1 MSFFNKIKELT
12 NKIKLTNKINEVEST
27 VYYKKQ
33 DYIEIYER
41 NIALEKEL
49 AQQTKELSMANKKMI
64 TLQHI
69 IDMMTSSKP
78 LETVLDN
85 IVNSISN
92 EFGYVHC
99 AILEKMK
106 DEKGDFIKII
116 SQSGDTAIEALHKV
130 INAPLYTLRLN
141 YSPVGV
147 YAETMRSKEIT
158 QTQNLGQTLQEI
170 IPTITDEQLSTILD
184 KEYCKS
190 MIIIPLSCMN
200 RDFGWFVVFS
210 SRDELATSETDF
222 LSIFAKQIE
231 MAITIAH
238 LFSTVKEQ
246 AVTDGLTGLYNRR
259 YFEEYLRKEVTRANR
274 QKQAFSLIGLDL
286 DFLKQINDKYGHS
299 YGDLAIKT
307 LADVIKNNARS
318 IDIAARMGG
327 EEFNIILPGIDS
339 KGAMIAAERIRKTL
353 EATEI
358 ETIGHI
364 TASIGVATYFEHT
377 DNPEE
382 LIELTDQAMYQSKR
396 NGRNRVTL
404 ATPISETSWQEI
416 AINTFID
423 ILSKHNIPVEKN
435 LTKEL
440 CDKLK
445 KAEQDSKSQ
454 PKETLYLVADMLTR
468 LYNPLHEDGSVKK
481 KVLLASSLAKR
492 FDLPKEEIDNLK
504 IAILMYDIGNLLIPQ
519 EILQKTTPLTE
530 EEKKFIKEH
539 PIIAARNILKPISV
553 VQDILP
559 IIEKHHENWDGS
571 GYPNK
576 LSKNEIPMSSQI
588 ILIIDSY
595 FALTETRPYRAKLS
609 EKEALEVIKQDAG
622 KKWNTELVKEFI
634 ALINNELK

>member
-1 MSFFNKIKELT
+1 MSFFNKIKE
-12 NKIKLTNKINEVEST
+12 LTNKINEVEST

-170 IPTITDEQLSTILD
+170 IPNITDEQLSTILD

-539 PIIAARNILKPISV
+539 PIIAARDILKPISV

>member
-1 MSFFNKIKELT
+1 MSFFNKIKE
-12 NKIKLTNKINEVEST
+12 LTNKINEVEST

-130 INAPLYTLRLN
+130 IHAPLYTLRLN

-170 IPTITDEQLSTILD
+170 IPNITDEQLSTILD

>member
-1 MSFFNKIKELT
+1 MSFFNKIRE
-12 NKIKLTNKINEVEST
+12 LTNKINEVESA

-69 IDMMTSSKP
+69 IDMMTSAKP
-78 LETVLDN
+78 LENVLDN

-92 EFGYVHC
+92 EFGYVHG
-99 AILEKMK
+99 AILEKMH
-106 DEKGDFIKII
+106 DDKGDFIRII
-116 SQSGDTAIEALHKV
+116 SQSSDTAIDNLHKA

-141 YSPVGV
+141 YSPVGI
-147 YAETMRSKEIT
+147 YAETMRSGEIT

-170 IPTITDEQLSTILD
+170 MPAITDEQLSLILD

-200 RDFGWFVVFS
+200 KHFGWFVVFS
-210 SRDELATSETDF
+210 TRDELATSETDF

-259 YFEEYLRKEVTRANR
+259 YFEEYLQKEVTRANR

-318 IDIAARMGG
+318 IDTAARMGG
-327 EEFNIILPGIDS
+327 EEFNIILPGVDS

-416 AINTFID
+416 AVNTFID
-423 ILSKHNIPVEKN
+423 ILTKHNIPVEKDI
-435 LTKEL
+435 TKEL
-440 CDKLK
+440 CAKLK
-445 KAEQDSKSQ
+445 EKEQN
-454 PKETLYLVADMLTR
+454 TNLYLVADMLTK

-481 KVLLASSLAKR
+481 KVLIASSLAKR
-492 FDLPKEEIDNLK
+492 FDLSKEEIDNLK

-530 EEKKFIKEH
+530 EEKKYITEH
-539 PIIAARNILKPISV
+539 PIIAARDILKPISI
-553 VQDILP
+553 VQDIIP

-576 LSKNEIPMSSQI
+576 LSRNEIPMSSQI

-595 FALTETRPYRAKLS
+595 FALTETRPYRAKMS
-609 EKEALEVIKQDAG
+609 EEDALKVIKQEAG

-634 ALINNELK
+634 AIIKNELK

>member
-1 MSFFNKIKELT
+1 MSFFNKIRE
-12 NKIKLTNKINEVEST
+12 LTNKINEVESA

-69 IDMMTSSKP
+69 IDMMTSAKP
-78 LETVLDN
+78 LENVLDN

-92 EFGYVHC
+92 EFGYVHG
-99 AILEKMK
+99 AILEKMHN
-106 DEKGDFIKII
+106 DKGDFIRII
-116 SQSGDTAIEALHKV
+116 SQSSDTAIDNLHKA

-141 YSPVGV
+141 YSPVGI
-147 YAETMRSKEIT
+147 YAETMRSGEIT

-170 IPTITDEQLSTILD
+170 MPAITDEQLSLILD

-200 RDFGWFVVFS
+200 KHFGWFVVFS
-210 SRDELATSETDF
+210 TRDELATSETDF

-259 YFEEYLRKEVTRANR
+259 YFEEYLQKEVTRANR

-318 IDIAARMGG
+318 IDTAARMGG
-327 EEFNIILPGIDS
+327 EEFNIILPGVDS

-416 AINTFID
+416 AVNTFID
-423 ILSKHNIPVEKN
+423 ILSKHNIPVEKDI
-435 LTKEL
+435 TKEL
-440 CDKLK
+440 CAKLK
-445 KAEQDSKSQ
+445 EKEQN
-454 PKETLYLVADMLTR
+454 TNLYLVADMLTK

-481 KVLLASSLAKR
+481 KVLIASSLAKR
-492 FDLPKEEIDNLK
+492 FDLSKEEIDNLK

-530 EEKKFIKEH
+530 EEKKYITEH
-539 PIIAARNILKPISV
+539 PIIAARDILKPISI
-553 VQDILP
+553 VQDIIP

-576 LSKNEIPMSSQI
+576 LSRNEIPMSSQI

-595 FALTETRPYRAKLS
+595 FALTETRPYRAKMS
-609 EKEALEVIKQDAG
+609 EEDALKVIKQEAG

-634 ALINNELK
+634 AIIKNELK

>member
-1 MSFFNKIKELT
+1 MSFFSKIKELT
-12 NKIKLTNKINEVEST
+12 NRINEVESA
-27 VYYKKQ
+27 VYYQKQ

-69 IDMMTSSKP
+69 IDMMTSAKP
-78 LETVLDN
+78 LENVLDN

-92 EFGYVHC
+92 EFGYVHG
-99 AILEKMK
+99 AILQKMK
-106 DEKGDFIKII
+106 DDKGDFIKII
-116 SQSGDTAIEALHKV
+116 SQSSDTAIDNLHKV

-141 YSPVGV
+141 YSPIGI
-147 YAETMRSKEIT
+147 YAETMRSGEIT

-170 IPTITDEQLSTILD
+170 MPAITDEQLSLILD

-200 RDFGWFVVFS
+200 KHFGWFVVFS
-210 SRDELATSETDF
+210 SRDELASSETDF

-259 YFEEYLRKEVTRANR
+259 YFEEYMKKEITRANR
-274 QKQAFSLIGLDL
+274 QKQPFSIIGLDL
-286 DFLKQINDKYGHS
+286 DFLKQINDKYGHAF
-299 YGDLAIKT
+299 GDLAIKT

-327 EEFNIILPGIDS
+327 EEFNIILPGVDS
-339 KGAMIAAERIRKTL
+339 KGAMVAAERIRKTL
-353 EATEI
+353 EAAELD
-358 ETIGHI
+358 TIGHI

-377 DNPEE
+377 DNAEE
-382 LIELTDQAMYQSKR
+382 LLELTDQAMYESKR

-423 ILSKHNIPVEKN
+423 ILSKHNMPVNREIK
-435 LTKEL
+435 KEL
-440 CDKLK
+440 CEKLK
-445 KAEQDSKSQ
+445 TSESNTIAQQ
-454 PKETLYLVADMLTR
+454 PKETLYLVADMLTK
-468 LYNPLHEDGSVKK
+468 LYNPLHEDGVVKK
-481 KVLLASSLAKR
+481 KVLIASSLAKR
-492 FDLPKEEIDNLK
+492 FDLTKEEIDNLK
-504 IAILMYDIGNLLIPQ
+504 IAILMYDIGNLMIPQ
-519 EILQKTTPLTE
+519 EILQKTGPLTE

-539 PIIAARNILKPISV
+539 PIIAARDILKPITV
-553 VQDILP
+553 VQDIIP

-576 LSKNEIPMSSQI
+576 LSKDEIPMSSQI

-595 FALTETRPYRAKLS
+595 FALTETRPYRAKMS
-609 EKEALEVIKQDAG
+609 EQEALNVIKQDAG
-622 KKWNTELVKEFI
+622 KKWNAELVKEFI
-634 ALINNELK
+634 AIIKNELK

>member
-1 MSFFNKIKELT
+1 MSFFNKIKE
-12 NKIKLTNKINEVEST
+12 LTNKINEVEST

-116 SQSGDTAIEALHKV
+116 SQSGDSAIEALHKV
-130 INAPLYTLRLN
+130 IHTPLYTLRLN

-170 IPTITDEQLSTILD
+170 IPTITDEQLSNILD

-200 RDFGWFVVFS
+200 KDFGWFVVFS

-539 PIIAARNILKPISV
+539 PIIAARDILKPISV

>member
-1 MSFFNKIKELT
+1 MSFFKKIKE
-12 NKIKLTNKINEVEST
+12 LTNKINEVEST

-41 NIALEKEL
+41 NIELEKEL

-78 LETVLDN
+78 LETVLAN

-99 AILEKMK
+99 AILEKTK
-106 DEKGDFIKII
+106 DDKGDFIRVL
-116 SQSGDTAIEALHKV
+116 SQSSDHAIEDLHKV
-130 INAPLYTLRLN
+130 IHAPLYTLRLN

-147 YAETMRSKEIT
+147 YAQTLKTKEIV
-158 QTQNLGQTLQEI
+158 QTNNFGQTLQEI
-170 IPTITDEQLSTILD
+170 LPNITDEQVTEIID
-184 KEYCKS
+184 KDHCKS

-210 SRDELATSETDF
+210 SREALATSETDF

-259 YFEEYLRKEVTRANR
+259 YFEEYLQKEIIRANR
-274 QKQAFSLIGLDL
+274 QKQPLSLIGLDL
-286 DFLKQINDKYGHS
+286 DFLKQINDKFGHS
-299 YGDLAIKT
+299 FGDLAIKT

-327 EEFNIILPGIDS
+327 EEFNIILPGVDS

-358 ETIGHI
+358 EAIGHI

-382 LIELTDQAMYQSKR
+382 LVELTDQAMYQSKR
-396 NGRNRVTL
+396 NGRNQVTL
-404 ATPISETSWQEI
+404 ATPISEISWQEI

-435 LTKEL
+435 ITKDL
-440 CDKLK
+440 YKKLK
-445 KAEQDSKSQ
+445 QAEEDSKYQ

-468 LYNPLHEDGSVKK
+468 VYNPLHEDGSVKK
-481 KVLLASSLAKR
+481 KVLIASSLAKR
-492 FDLPKEEIDNLK
+492 FDLSKEEIDNLK
-504 IAILMYDIGNLLIPQ
+504 IAILMYDIGNLLIPP

-530 EEKKFIKEH
+530 DEKKFIKEH
-539 PIIAARNILKPISV
+539 PLIAARDILKPISV

-576 LSKNEIPMSSQI
+576 LAKDEIPMSSQI

-595 FALTETRPYRAKLS
+595 FALTETRPYRAKMS
-609 EKEALEVIKQDAG
+609 ETDALAVIKADAG
-622 KKWNTELVKEFI
+622 KKWNSELVKEFI
-634 ALINNELK
+634 AIIKNELK

>member
-1 MSFFNKIKELT
+1 MSFFNKFRE
-12 NKIKLTNKINEVEST
+12 LTNKINEVESA

-69 IDMMTSSKP
+69 IDMMTSAKP
-78 LETVLDN
+78 LENVLDN

-92 EFGYVHC
+92 EFGYVHG
-99 AILEKMK
+99 AILEKMH
-106 DEKGDFIKII
+106 DEKGEFIRII
-116 SQSGDTAIEALHKV
+116 SQSSDTAIDNLHKA

-141 YSPVGV
+141 YSPVGI
-147 YAETMRSKEIT
+147 YAETMRSGEIT

-170 IPTITDEQLSTILD
+170 MPAITDEQLSLILD

-200 RDFGWFVVFS
+200 KHFGWFVVFS
-210 SRDELATSETDF
+210 TRDELATSETDF

-327 EEFNIILPGIDS
+327 EEFNIILPGVDS
-339 KGAMIAAERIRKTL
+339 KGAMVAAERIRKTL
-353 EATEI
+353 ESTEI
-358 ETIGHI
+358 EAIGHI

-423 ILSKHNIPVEKN
+423 ILSKHNIPVEKDV
-435 LTKEL
+435 TKEL
-440 CDKLK
+440 CAKLK
-445 KAEQDSKSQ
+445 ENEQN
-454 PKETLYLVADMLTR
+454 TNLYLVADMLTK

-481 KVLLASSLAKR
+481 KVLIASSLAKR
-492 FDLPKEEIDNLK
+492 FDLSKEEIDNLK
-504 IAILMYDIGNLLIPQ
+504 IAILMYDIGNLLIPK

-530 EEKKFIKEH
+530 EEKKFITEH
-539 PIIAARNILKPISV
+539 PIIAARDILKPISV
-553 VQDILP
+553 VQDIIP

-576 LSKNEIPMSSQI
+576 LSRSEIPMSSQI

-595 FALTETRPYRAKLS
+595 FALTETRPYRAKMS
-609 EKEALEVIKQDAG
+609 EEDALKVIKQDAG
-622 KKWNTELVKEFI
+622 KKWNSELVKEFI
-634 ALINNELK
+634 AIIKNELK

>member
-12 NKIKLTNKINEVEST
+12 NKINEVESA

-85 IVNSISN
+85 IVNSISD

-99 AILEKMK
+99 AILEKKK
-106 DEKGDFIKII
+106 DEKGDYIKII
-116 SQSGDTAIEALHKV
+116 SQSSDTAIENLHNV
-130 INAPLYTLRLN
+130 IHAPLYTLRLN
-141 YSPVGV
+141 YSPVGI
-147 YAETMRSKEIT
+147 YAETLRSKEIT

-170 IPTITDEQLSTILD
+170 MPGITDKQISGILD

-200 RDFGWFVVFS
+200 KDFGWFVVFS

-259 YFEEYLRKEVTRANR
+259 YFEEYLKKEVTRANR
-274 QKQAFSLIGLDL
+274 QKQVFSVIGLDL
-286 DFLKQINDKYGHS
+286 DFLKQINDKYGHAF
-299 YGDLAIKT
+299 GDLAIKT

-353 EATEI
+353 EAAEI

-364 TASIGVATYFEHT
+364 TASIGVATYLEHT

-382 LIELTDQAMYQSKR
+382 LMELTDQAMYQSKR

-423 ILSKHNIPVEKN
+423 ILSKHNIPVEKEFS
-435 LTKEL
+435 KEL

-445 KAEQDSKSQ
+445 QTEQDSKSQ

-468 LYNPLHEDGSVKK
+468 IYNPLHQDGSVKK
-481 KVLLASSLAKR
+481 KVLIASSLAKR
-492 FDLPKEEIDNLK
+492 FDLSKEEIDNLK
-504 IAILMYDIGNLLIPQ
+504 IAILMYDIGNLLIPP

-539 PIIAARNILKPISV
+539 PIIAARDILKPISV

-576 LSKNEIPMSSQI
+576 LSKDEIPMSSQI
-588 ILIIDSY
+588 ILIIDSF
-595 FALTETRPYRAKLS
+595 FALTEARPYRAKMS
-609 EKEALEVIKQDAG
+609 AKDALKVIKEDAG

-634 ALINNELK
+634 AIIKNELK

>member
-1 MSFFNKIKELT
+1 MSFFSKIRE
-12 NKIKLTNKINEVEST
+12 LTNKINEVESA

-69 IDMMTSSKP
+69 IDMMTSAKP
-78 LETVLDN
+78 LENVLDN

-92 EFGYVHC
+92 EFGYVHG
-99 AILEKMK
+99 AILEKMH
-106 DEKGDFIKII
+106 DDKGDFIRII
-116 SQSGDTAIEALHKV
+116 SQSSDTAIDNLHKA

-141 YSPVGV
+141 YSPVGI
-147 YAETMRSKEIT
+147 YAETMRSGEIT

-170 IPTITDEQLSTILD
+170 MPAITDEQLSLILD

-200 RDFGWFVVFS
+200 KHFGWFVVFS
-210 SRDELATSETDF
+210 TRDELATSETDF

-259 YFEEYLRKEVTRANR
+259 YFEEYLQKEVTRANR

-318 IDIAARMGG
+318 IDTAARMGG
-327 EEFNIILPGIDS
+327 EEFNIILPGVDS

-416 AINTFID
+416 AVNTFID
-423 ILSKHNIPVEKN
+423 ILTKHNIPVEKDI
-435 LTKEL
+435 TKEL
-440 CDKLK
+440 CAKLK
-445 KAEQDSKSQ
+445 GKEQN
-454 PKETLYLVADMLTR
+454 TNLYLVADMLTK

-481 KVLLASSLAKR
+481 KVLIASSLAKR
-492 FDLPKEEIDNLK
+492 FDLSKEEIDNLK

-530 EEKKFIKEH
+530 EEKKYITEH
-539 PIIAARNILKPISV
+539 PIIAARDILKPISI
-553 VQDILP
+553 VQDIIP

-576 LSKNEIPMSSQI
+576 LSRNEIPMSSQI

-595 FALTETRPYRAKLS
+595 FALTETRPYRAKMS
-609 EKEALEVIKQDAG
+609 EEDALKVIKQEAG

-634 ALINNELK
+634 AIIKNELK

>member
-1 MSFFNKIKELT
+1 MSFFNKLKEIT
-12 NKIKLTNKINEVEST
+12 NRINEVESA

-78 LETVLDN
+78 LETVLDS

-99 AILEKMK
+99 AILEKMN
-106 DEKGDFIKII
+106 DEKGDYIKII
-116 SQSGDTAIEALHKV
+116 SQSSDSAIESIQNIIH
-130 INAPLYTLRLN
+130 APLYTLRLN
-141 YSPVGV
+141 YSPVGI

-158 QTQNLGQTLQEI
+158 QTQNLGQTLQEV
-170 IPTITDEQLSTILD
+170 IPGITDEQLDEILD

-190 MIIIPLSCMN
+190 MIIIPMSCMN

-210 SRDELATSETDF
+210 SREELATSETDF

-231 MAITIAH
+231 MAITIAN

-259 YFEEYLRKEVTRANR
+259 YFEEYLQKEVTRANR
-274 QKQAFSLIGLDL
+274 QKQPFSLIGLDL
-286 DFLKQINDKYGHS
+286 DFLKQINDKFGHS

-318 IDIAARMGG
+318 IDTAARMGG
-327 EEFNIILPGIDS
+327 EEFNIILPGVDS
-339 KGAMIAAERIRKTL
+339 KGAMAAAERIRKTL
-353 EATEI
+353 EATDI

-364 TASIGVATYFEHT
+364 TASIGVATFFEHA

-382 LIELTDQAMYQSKR
+382 LIELTDQAMYESKR

-416 AINTFID
+416 AINTFIN
-423 ILSKHNIPVEKN
+423 ILSKHNIPVGKE

-440 CDKLK
+440 CGKLK
-445 KAEQDSKSQ
+445 NAEEDSKSQ
-454 PKETLYLVADMLTR
+454 PKETLYIVADMLTR
-468 LYNPLHEDGSVKK
+468 LYNPLHEDGAVKK
-481 KVLLASSLAKR
+481 KVLIASSLAKR
-492 FDLPKEEIDNLK
+492 FDLSKEEIDNLK
-504 IAILMYDIGNLLIPQ
+504 IAILMYDIGNLLIPP

-530 EEKKFIKEH
+530 EEKTSIKEH
-539 PIIAARNILKPISV
+539 PIIAARDILKPISV
-553 VQDILP
+553 VQDIIP

-576 LSKNEIPMSSQI
+576 LSRNEIPMSSQI

-595 FALTETRPYRAKLS
+595 FALTETRPYRAKMS
-609 EKEALEVIKQDAG
+609 AKDALNVIKQDAG
-622 KKWNTELVKEFI
+622 KKWNSELVKEFI
-634 ALINNELK
+634 AIIKNELK

>member
-1 MSFFNKIKELT
+1 MSFFNKIKE
-12 NKIKLTNKINEVEST
+12 LTNKINEVEST

-106 DEKGDFIKII
+106 DEKGDFIKSI

-170 IPTITDEQLSTILD
+170 IPNITDEQLSTILD

-539 PIIAARNILKPISV
+539 PIIAARDILKPISV

>member
-1 MSFFNKIKELT
+1 MSFFNKIKE
-12 NKIKLTNKINEVEST
+12 LTNKINEVEST

-170 IPTITDEQLSTILD
+170 IPNITDEQLSTILD

-200 RDFGWFVVFS
+200 KDFGWFVVFS

-539 PIIAARNILKPISV
+539 PIIAARDILKPISV

>member
-1 MSFFNKIKELT
+1 MSFFNKIRE
-12 NKIKLTNKINEVEST
+12 LTNKINEVESA

-69 IDMMTSSKP
+69 IDMMTSAKP
-78 LETVLDN
+78 LENVLDN

-92 EFGYVHC
+92 EFGYVHG
-99 AILEKMK
+99 AILEKMH
-106 DEKGDFIKII
+106 DDKGDFIRII
-116 SQSGDTAIEALHKV
+116 SQSSDTAIDNLHKA

-141 YSPVGV
+141 YSPVGI
-147 YAETMRSKEIT
+147 YAETMRSGEIT

-170 IPTITDEQLSTILD
+170 MPAITDEQLSLILD

-200 RDFGWFVVFS
+200 KHFGWFVVFS
-210 SRDELATSETDF
+210 TRDELATSETDF

-259 YFEEYLRKEVTRANR
+259 YFEEYLQKEVTRANR

-318 IDIAARMGG
+318 IDTAARMGG
-327 EEFNIILPGIDS
+327 EEFNIILPGVDS

-416 AINTFID
+416 AVNTFID
-423 ILSKHNIPVEKN
+423 ILSKHNIPVEKDI
-435 LTKEL
+435 TKEL
-440 CDKLK
+440 CAKLK
-445 KAEQDSKSQ
+445 EKEQN
-454 PKETLYLVADMLTR
+454 TNLYLVADMLTK

-481 KVLLASSLAKR
+481 KVLIASSLAKR
-492 FDLPKEEIDNLK
+492 FDLSKEEIDNLK

-530 EEKKFIKEH
+530 EEKKYITEH
-539 PIIAARNILKPISV
+539 PIIAARDILKPISI
-553 VQDILP
+553 VQDIIP

-576 LSKNEIPMSSQI
+576 LSRNEIPMSSQI

-595 FALTETRPYRAKLS
+595 FALTETRPYRAKMS
-609 EKEALEVIKQDAG
+609 EEDALKVIKQEAG

-634 ALINNELK
+634 AIIKNELK

>member
-1 MSFFNKIKELT
+1 MSFFNKIKE
-12 NKIKLTNKINEVEST
+12 LTNKINEVEST

-130 INAPLYTLRLN
+130 IHAPLYTLRLN

>member
-1 MSFFNKIKELT
+1 MSFFNKIKE
-12 NKIKLTNKINEVEST
+12 LTNKINEVEST

-377 DNPEE
+377 ENPEE

-539 PIIAARNILKPISV
+539 PIIAARDILKPISV

>member
-1 MSFFNKIKELT
+1 MSFFNKIKE
-12 NKIKLTNKINEVEST
+12 LTNKINEVEST

-147 YAETMRSKEIT
+147 YAETMHSKEIT

-170 IPTITDEQLSTILD
+170 IPNITDEQLSTILD

-539 PIIAARNILKPISV
+539 PIIAARDILKPISV

>member
-1 MSFFNKIKELT
+1 MSFFNKIKE
-12 NKIKLTNKINEVEST
+12 LTNKINEVEST

-130 INAPLYTLRLN
+130 IHAPLYTLRLN

-147 YAETMRSKEIT
+147 YAETMRSKEIS

-539 PIIAARNILKPISV
+539 PIIAARDILKPISV

>member
-1 MSFFNKIKELT
+1 MSFFNKFRE
-12 NKIKLTNKINEVEST
+12 LTNKINEVESA

-69 IDMMTSSKP
+69 IDMMTSAKP
-78 LETVLDN
+78 LENVLDN

-92 EFGYVHC
+92 EFGYVHG
-99 AILEKMK
+99 AILEKMH
-106 DEKGDFIKII
+106 DEKGDFIRII
-116 SQSGDTAIEALHKV
+116 SQSSDTAIDNLHKA

-141 YSPVGV
+141 YSPVGI
-147 YAETMRSKEIT
+147 YAETMRSGEIT

-170 IPTITDEQLSTILD
+170 MPAITDEQLNLILD

-200 RDFGWFVVFS
+200 KHFGWFVVFS
-210 SRDELATSETDF
+210 TRDELATSETDF

-327 EEFNIILPGIDS
+327 EEFNIILPGVDS
-339 KGAMIAAERIRKTL
+339 KGAMVAAERIRKTL
-353 EATEI
+353 ESTEI
-358 ETIGHI
+358 EAIGHI

-423 ILSKHNIPVEKN
+423 ILSKHNIPVEKDV
-435 LTKEL
+435 TKEL
-440 CDKLK
+440 CAKLK
-445 KAEQDSKSQ
+445 ENEQN
-454 PKETLYLVADMLTR
+454 TNLYLVADMLTK

-481 KVLLASSLAKR
+481 KVLIASSLAKR
-492 FDLPKEEIDNLK
+492 FDLSKEEIDNLK
-504 IAILMYDIGNLLIPQ
+504 IAILMYDIGNLLIPK

-530 EEKKFIKEH
+530 EEKKFITEH
-539 PIIAARNILKPISV
+539 PIIAARDILKPISV
-553 VQDILP
+553 VQDIIP

-576 LSKNEIPMSSQI
+576 LSRSEIPMSSQI

-595 FALTETRPYRAKLS
+595 FALTETRPYRAKMS
-609 EKEALEVIKQDAG
+609 EEDALKVIKQDAG
-622 KKWNTELVKEFI
+622 KKWNSELVKEFI
-634 ALINNELK
+634 AIIKNELK

>member
-1 MSFFNKIKELT
+1 MSFFNKIKE
-12 NKIKLTNKINEVEST
+12 LTNKINEVEST

-106 DEKGDFIKII
+106 DEKGDFIKSI

-170 IPTITDEQLSTILD
+170 IPNITDEQLSTILD

-539 PIIAARNILKPISV
+539 PIIAARDILKPISV

-559 IIEKHHENWDGS
+559 IIEKHHERWDGS

>member
-1 MSFFNKIKELT
+1 MSFFNKIKE
-12 NKIKLTNKINEVEST
+12 LTNKINEVEST

-130 INAPLYTLRLN
+130 IHAPLYTLRLN

-539 PIIAARNILKPISV
+539 PIIAARDILKPISV

>member
-12 NKIKLTNKINEVEST
+12 NKINEVENA
-27 VYYKKQ
+27 VYYQKQ

-49 AQQTKELSMANKKMI
+49 AQQAKELSMANKKMI

-69 IDMMTSSKP
+69 IDMMTSAKP

-99 AILEKMK
+99 AILEKMT
-106 DEKGDFIKII
+106 DEKGPFIKIL
-116 SQSGDTAIEALHKV
+116 SQSSDSAIENIQKI

-141 YSPVGV
+141 YSPVGI
-147 YAETMRSKEIT
+147 YASTMHSKEIT
-158 QTQNLGQTLQEI
+158 QTQNLGQTLQEV
-170 IPTITDEQLSTILD
+170 IPSITDDQISEILD
-184 KEYCKS
+184 KNYCKS
-190 MIIIPLSCMN
+190 MIIIPLTCIN
-200 RDFGWFVVFS
+200 KDFGWFVVFS

-259 YFEEYLRKEVTRANR
+259 YFEEYLKKEVTRANR
-274 QKQAFSLIGLDL
+274 QKQPFSLIGLDL

-299 YGDLAIKT
+299 FGDLAIKT

-327 EEFNIILPGIDS
+327 EEFDIILPGVDS
-339 KGAMIAAERIRKTL
+339 TGAMAAAERIRKTL
-353 EATEI
+353 EAAEI
-358 ETIGHI
+358 DTIGHI

-377 DNPEE
+377 DNAEE

-416 AINTFID
+416 AITTFIN
-423 ILSKHNIPVEKN
+423 ILSKHNIPVEKEI
-435 LTKEL
+435 TKYL
-440 CDKLK
+440 CEKLNAK
-445 KAEQDSKSQ
+445 TQ
-454 PKETLYLVADMLTR
+454 PKEALYVVADMLNK
-468 LYNPLHEDGSVKK
+468 LYNPLHEEGVVKK
-481 KVLLASSLAKR
+481 KVLIASSLAKR
-492 FDLPKEEIDNLK
+492 FDLSKEKIDHLK
-504 IAILMYDIGNLLIPQ
+504 IAILMYDIGNLMIPQ

-530 EEKKFIKEH
+530 DEKTFIKEH
-539 PIIAARNILKPISV
+539 PIIAARDILKPISI
-553 VQDILP
+553 VQDIIP
-559 IIEKHHENWDGS
+559 IIEKHHENWDGT

-576 LSKNEIPMSSQI
+576 LSKEEIPMSSQI

-595 FALTETRPYRAKLS
+595 FALTETRPYRAKMS
-609 EKEALEVIKQDAG
+609 EKEALNVIKQDAG
-622 KKWNTELVKEFI
+622 KKWNAELVKEFI
-634 ALINNELK
+634 AIIKNELK

>member
-1 MSFFNKIKELT
+1 MSFFSKIRE
-12 NKIKLTNKINEVEST
+12 LTNKINEVESA

-69 IDMMTSSKP
+69 IDMMTSAKP
-78 LETVLDN
+78 LENVLDN

-92 EFGYVHC
+92 EFGYVHG
-99 AILEKMK
+99 AILEKMH
-106 DEKGDFIKII
+106 DDKGDFIRII
-116 SQSGDTAIEALHKV
+116 SQSSDTAIDNLHKA

-141 YSPVGV
+141 YSPVGI
-147 YAETMRSKEIT
+147 YAETMRSGEIT

-170 IPTITDEQLSTILD
+170 MPAITDEQLSLILD

-200 RDFGWFVVFS
+200 KPFGWFVVFS
-210 SRDELATSETDF
+210 TRDELATSETDF

-259 YFEEYLRKEVTRANR
+259 YFEEYLQKEVTRANR

-318 IDIAARMGG
+318 IDTAARMGG
-327 EEFNIILPGIDS
+327 EEFNIILPGVDS

-416 AINTFID
+416 AVNTFID
-423 ILSKHNIPVEKN
+423 ILSKHNIPVEKDI
-435 LTKEL
+435 TKEL
-440 CDKLK
+440 CAKLK
-445 KAEQDSKSQ
+445 EKEQN
-454 PKETLYLVADMLTR
+454 TNLYLVADMLTK

-481 KVLLASSLAKR
+481 KVLIASSLAKR
-492 FDLPKEEIDNLK
+492 FDLSKEEIDNLK

-530 EEKKFIKEH
+530 EEKKYITEH
-539 PIIAARNILKPISV
+539 PIIAARDILKPISI
-553 VQDILP
+553 VQDIIP

-576 LSKNEIPMSSQI
+576 LSRNEIPMSSQI

-595 FALTETRPYRAKLS
+595 FALTETRPYRAKMS
-609 EKEALEVIKQDAG
+609 EEDALKVIKQEAG

-634 ALINNELK
+634 AIIKNELK

>member
-1 MSFFNKIKELT
+1 MSFFSKIRE
-12 NKIKLTNKINEVEST
+12 LTNKINEVESA

-69 IDMMTSSKP
+69 IDMMTSAKP
-78 LETVLDN
+78 LENVLDN

-92 EFGYVHC
+92 EFGYVHG
-99 AILEKMK
+99 AILEKMH
-106 DEKGDFIKII
+106 DDKGDFIRII
-116 SQSGDTAIEALHKV
+116 SQSSDTAIDNLHKA

-141 YSPVGV
+141 YSPVGI
-147 YAETMRSKEIT
+147 YAETMRSGEIT

-170 IPTITDEQLSTILD
+170 MPAITDEQLSLILD

-200 RDFGWFVVFS
+200 KHFGWFVVFS
-210 SRDELATSETDF
+210 TRDELATSETDF

-259 YFEEYLRKEVTRANR
+259 YFEEYLQKEVTRANR

-318 IDIAARMGG
+318 IDTAARMGG
-327 EEFNIILPGIDS
+327 EEFNIILPGVDS

-416 AINTFID
+416 AVNTFID
-423 ILSKHNIPVEKN
+423 ILTKHNIPVEKDI
-435 LTKEL
+435 TKEL
-440 CDKLK
+440 CAKLK
-445 KAEQDSKSQ
+445 EKEQN
-454 PKETLYLVADMLTR
+454 TNLYLVADMLTK

-481 KVLLASSLAKR
+481 KVLIASSLAKR
-492 FDLPKEEIDNLK
+492 FDLSKEEIDNLK

-530 EEKKFIKEH
+530 EEKKYITEH
-539 PIIAARNILKPISV
+539 PLIAARDILKPISI
-553 VQDILP
+553 VQDIIP

-576 LSKNEIPMSSQI
+576 LSRNEIPMSSQI

-595 FALTETRPYRAKLS
+595 FALTETRPYRAKMS
-609 EKEALEVIKQDAG
+609 EEDALKVIKQEAG

-634 ALINNELK
+634 AIIKNELK

>member
-1 MSFFNKIKELT
+1 MSFFNKIKE
-12 NKIKLTNKINEVEST
+12 LTNKINEVEST

-69 IDMMTSSKP
+69 IDMMTSAKP
-78 LETVLDN
+78 LENVLDN

-92 EFGYVHC
+92 EFGYVHG
-99 AILEKMK
+99 AILEKMH
-106 DEKGDFIKII
+106 DEKGDFIRII
-116 SQSGDTAIEALHKV
+116 SQSNDTAIDNLHKA

-141 YSPVGV
+141 YSPIGI
-147 YAETMRSKEIT
+147 YAETLRSGEIT

-170 IPTITDEQLSTILD
+170 MPAITDEQLSLILD

-200 RDFGWFVVFS
+200 KHFGWFVVFS
-210 SRDELATSETDF
+210 TRDELATSETDF

-259 YFEEYLRKEVTRANR
+259 YFEEYLQKEVTRANR

-327 EEFNIILPGIDS
+327 EEFNIILPGVDS
-339 KGAMIAAERIRKTL
+339 KGAIVAAERIRKTL
-353 EATEI
+353 EATDI

-364 TASIGVATYFEHT
+364 TASIGIATYFEHT

-423 ILSKHNIPVEKN
+423 ILSKHNIPVEKDV
-435 LTKEL
+435 TKEL
-440 CDKLK
+440 CAKLK
-445 KAEQDSKSQ
+445 ENEQN
-454 PKETLYLVADMLTR
+454 TNLYLVADMLTK

-481 KVLLASSLAKR
+481 KVLIASSLAKR
-492 FDLPKEEIDNLK
+492 FDLSKEEIDNLK

-519 EILQKTTPLTE
+519 EILQKTTPLSE
-530 EEKKFIKEH
+530 EEKTFIKEH
-539 PIIAARNILKPISV
+539 PIIAARDILKPISV
-553 VQDILP
+553 VQDIIP

-576 LSKNEIPMSSQI
+576 LSRNEIPMSSQI

-595 FALTETRPYRAKLS
+595 FALTETRPYRAKMS
-609 EKEALEVIKQDAG
+609 EKDALNIIKQDAD
-622 KKWNTELVKEFI
+622 KKWNAELVKEFI
-634 ALINNELK
+634 AIIKNELK